1 MEQVDW
7 KDFFAQAAVEGVGP
21 TVGKYLNYYRM
32 MFGANECKGGL
43 GSAFG
48 SVGGLVGLTLGVKVR
63 FRITGLGG

>member
-32 MFGANECKGGL
+32 MFGAKEYKGGVRIRVC
-43 GSAFG
+43 
-48 SVGGLVGLTLGVKVR
+48 VGWWIGRG
-63 FRITGLGG
+63 

>member
-21 TVGKYLNYYRM
+21 TVDKYLNYYRM
-32 MFGANECKGGL
+32 IIGANEHKGGL

-48 SVGGLVGLTLGVKVR
+48 SVGGLVGANVR
-63 FRITGLGG
+63 G